1 MLTAPNG
8 IEGAS
13 LNMTSVQIPWSL
25 TTLRRAGS
33 VYVGTVSPERRS
45 PSIRYFSRTVSN
57 NQGSKGERSAAN
69 QSLQGQERAL
79 GLQPDSPLSL
89 LGCLPL
95 SHQVPEAS
103 LSISKVPAR
112 LSRCQPLA
120 MRSLHTKRAS

>member
-13 LNMTSVQIPWSL
+13 LNMTSVQNPWSL
-25 TTLRRAGS
+25 TMLRRAGFAFAA
-33 VYVGTVSPERRS
+33 TVSPQRTS
-45 PSIRYFSRTVSN
+45 PSIRSFPRTVSN
-57 NQGSKGERSAAN
+57 NRGSKGESSAAN

-79 GLQPDSPLSL
+79 NLQPDSPLSL

-120 MRSLHTKRAS
+120 MRSIHTKRTS